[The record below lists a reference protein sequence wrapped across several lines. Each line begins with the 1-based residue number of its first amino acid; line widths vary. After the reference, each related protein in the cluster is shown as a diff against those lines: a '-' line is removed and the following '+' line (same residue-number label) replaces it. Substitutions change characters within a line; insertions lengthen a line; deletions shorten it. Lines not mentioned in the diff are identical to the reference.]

1 MELFVVY
8 IDFFKTCQNSIE
20 LNGCLTIFSCLKK
33 FHVHKSL
40 SINVVQVIFS
50 YVTFLLLSGKHVPR
64 VRMIERKISEAR
76 DFGSV
81 FSRCSGIG
89 LFS

>member
-50 YVTFLLLSGKHVPR
+50 YLLVIKWETCTQGQN
-64 VRMIERKISEAR
+64 
-76 DFGSV
+76 D
-81 FSRCSGIG
+81 
-89 LFS
+89 